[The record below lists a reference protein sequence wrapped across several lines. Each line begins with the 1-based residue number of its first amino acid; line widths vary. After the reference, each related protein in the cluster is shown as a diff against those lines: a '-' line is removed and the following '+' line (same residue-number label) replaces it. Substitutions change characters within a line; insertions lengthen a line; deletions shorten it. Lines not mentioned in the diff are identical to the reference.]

1 MSTAPPRHDEFA
13 AYCLELLS
21 PLGPCSARRMFGG
34 HGLYFDGVMIGL
46 IAYERLYLKTDEQS
60 LPRWR
65 EAGCE
70 PFVYDGKGKPVT
82 MSYWTPPQEAM
93 ESPHLM
99 LPWARLALE
108 AAVRARSAKTA
119 RKPPARRPA
128 ARKAK

>member
-1 MSTAPPRHDEFA
+1 MSLAPPRRDEFA
-13 AYCLELLS
+13 AYCLELLA

-34 HGLYFDGVMIGL
+34 HGIYLDGVMIGL

-60 LPRWR
+60 LLRWR

-93 ESPHLM
+93 ESPALM
-99 LPWARLALE
+99 QPWARLALE
-108 AAVRARSAKTA
+108 AAVRARSAKAA